1 MYSLLLIKKHQR
13 RKEKDII
20 PLPLPPWIFN
30 VWMELLELTLV
41 KDLGTSLQ
49 INLAQRWRT
58 AEILPETWSWIPYRP
73 SYLSNKCLKEQLE
86 WRKKC
91 GPWVHRPSY
100 KVNWLYC
107 FGTKARPN
115 IMEEIRYPNK
125 CSSPHCREE
134 ADKIHLSGHSSS
146 DLLGPARCY
155 LLLFLIFRLC
165 HHVMNLPNDNTDWLD
180 QNLGIQLIS

>member
-1 MYSLLLIKKHQR
+1 MSAHDEHTAKVPRREACQRQWKMYSLLLIKKHQR

-134 ADKIHLSGHSSS
+134 ADKIHLSGHSPS
-146 DLLGPARCY
+146 DLLG
-155 LLLFLIFRLC
+155 
-165 HHVMNLPNDNTDWLD
+165 
-180 QNLGIQLIS
+180 QLGATSCFSSSSVYATM